1 MAKPR
6 ITLKDVAIK
15 VGVHSSTVSRA
26 LNPATKGMVTKK
38 IANRIISAATD
49 MGYRPNTFAQSLK
62 TNRSYTIGVLVP
74 DLTNPAFA
82 PIING
87 IENMLETHGYSVMV
101 ASTYNLAKKQQST
114 LNKFRERQVDG
125 LIIATAMRG
134 DKLIKDCIL
143 EGTPFVE
150 AVRASGNTDVCSVIS
165 DEITGG
171 IMVISHLAQL
181 GHKKIAYI
189 AGPQFLSTGF
199 NRYQGFLQGMKKNG
213 LIVDQ
218 NLIISCGAFSEEE
231 AGNAANKLLANKK
244 KITAIY
250 VGNDI
255 MALGVYNEL
264 EAQAIK
270 CGKDISVVGFDDMPF
285 ANKFNPPLTTI
296 HTPMINVGTEAAR
309 ILLDKINEINI
320 PAQIIKI
327 KPELIIRSSSG
338 IIK

>member
-1 MAKPR
+1 MTKPR

-26 LNPATKGMVTKK
+26 LNPATKGMVTEE
-38 IANRIISAATD
+38 IANRIISAVAD

-62 TNRSYTIGVLVP
+62 TNRSYTVGVLVP

-101 ASTYNLAKKQQST
+101 ASTYNLAKKQLST
-114 LNKFRERQVDG
+114 LNKFRERHVDG
-125 LIIATAMRG
+125 LIIATATLG
-134 DKLIKDCIL
+134 DKMIEDCIF

-150 AVRASGNTDVCSVIS
+150 AVRSSGNTDVCSVIS
-165 DEITGG
+165 DEINGG

-181 GHKKIAYI
+181 GHKTIAYI

-199 NRYQGFLQGMKKNG
+199 NRYQGFLKGMKENG

-218 NLIISCGAFSEEE
+218 NLVVSCDAFSEEE
-231 AGNAANKLLANKK
+231 ARNAASKIFANKSK
-244 KITAIY
+244 MTAIY

-264 EAQAIK
+264 EARAIK

-285 ANKFNPPLTTI
+285 ANKFSPPLTTI
-296 HTPMINVGTEAAR
+296 HTPMIDVGTEAAR

-320 PAQIIKI
+320 PARTIKI
-327 KPELIIRSSSG
+327 KPELIVRSSSG
-338 IIK
+338 PKK

>member
-134 DKLIKDCIL
+134 DKLIEDCIL

-199 NRYQGFLQGMKKNG
+199 NRYQGFLQGMEENG

-218 NLIISCGAFSEEE
+218 NLIIFCGAFSEEE
-231 AGNAANKLLANKK
+231 ARNAASKLLTNKR

-327 KPELIIRSSSG
+327 KPELVIRSSSG

>member
-38 IANRIISAATD
+38 IAAQVISAATD

-101 ASTYNLAKKQQST
+101 SSTYNLAKKQQST

-199 NRYQGFLQGMKKNG
+199 NRYQGFLQGMKENG
-213 LIVDQ
+213 LIIDQ
-218 NLIISCGAFSEEE
+218 NLIIPCGAFSEEE

-244 KITAIY
+244 KFTAIY

-327 KPELIIRSSSG
+327 KPELVIRSSSG

>member
-38 IANRIISAATD
+38 IASRVISAATD

-134 DKLIKDCIL
+134 DKLIEACIL

-150 AVRASGNTDVCSVIS
+150 AVRASGNTDVCSVVS

-181 GHKKIAYI
+181 GHKTVAYI

-199 NRYQGFLQGMKKNG
+199 NRYQGFLQGMKENG

-218 NLIISCGAFSEEE
+218 NLIIFCGAFSEEE
-231 AGNAANKLLANKK
+231 ARNAANKLLASKK

-264 EAQAIK
+264 EARAIK
-270 CGKDISVVGFDDMPF
+270 CGNDISIVGFDDMPF

-296 HTPMINVGTEAAR
+296 HTSMVNVGTEAAR
-309 ILLDKINEINI
+309 ILLDKMNKINI
-320 PAQIIKI
+320 PARIIKI
-327 KPELIIRSSSG
+327 KPELIVRSSSEL
-338 IIK
+338 KK

>member
-38 IANRIISAATD
+38 IAAQVISAATD

-218 NLIISCGAFSEEE
+218 NLIISCSAFSEEE
-231 AGNAANKLLANKK
+231 ARNAASKLLTNKR

-327 KPELIIRSSSG
+327 KPELVIRSSSG

>member
-38 IANRIISAATD
+38 IAAQVISAATD

-218 NLIISCGAFSEEE
+218 NLIISCSAFSEEE
-231 AGNAANKLLANKK
+231 ARNAASKLLTNKR

>member
-218 NLIISCGAFSEEE
+218 NLIISCSAFSEEE
-231 AGNAANKLLANKK
+231 ARNAASKLLTNKR

-264 EAQAIK
+264 EAQDIK

-327 KPELIIRSSSG
+327 KPELVIRSSSG

>member
-38 IANRIISAATD
+38 IAAQVISAATD

-134 DKLIKDCIL
+134 DQIIKDCIL

-150 AVRASGNTDVCSVIS
+150 AVRTSGNTDVCSVIS

-181 GHKKIAYI
+181 GHKEIAYI

-199 NRYQGFLQGMKKNG
+199 NRYQGFLQGMKENG

-264 EAQAIK
+264 EARAIK

-327 KPELIIRSSSG
+327 RPELIIRSSSG